1 MAYVSA
7 WSDVEEES
15 LVPQVSKWSDVED
28 ESQVDESQVDER
40 LVAERLLE
48 NRDTDMVADDED
60 DEDEDED
67 DDEDED
73 EDEDDFLLIESDS
86 EETDAE
92 AEAEAGDT
100 ASHAGVQQYLVDTG
114 LSGFVLQ
121 LPENVYHQTHVK
133 PFDEFFDEESLDLGD
148 LKFTRLRDRDWAHAH
163 ADHAADHAADA
174 HAAEAPPA
182 KRARKHPGFYNE
194 ELVQINHNVLEHRSR
209 TPDVQVAYHAAE
221 LYCANPDAFADLC
234 QTLPPY
240 DETRHVRTRYRG

>member
-1 MAYVSA
+1 MAYVSAAQVSAAYVSA

-28 ESQVDESQVDER
+28 ESQVDESLVAER

-48 NRDTDMVADDED
+48 NRDTDMVADED
-60 DEDEDED
+60 DEDE
-67 DDEDED
+67 
-73 EDEDDFLLIESDS
+73 DFLLIESDS

-92 AEAEAGDT
+92 AEAEDT
-100 ASHAGVQQYLVDTG
+100 AAHAGVQPG
-114 LSGFVLQ
+114 LPGFVLQ
-121 LPENVYHQTHVK
+121 MPENVYV
-133 PFDEFFDEESLDLGD
+133 EV
-148 LKFTRLRDRDWAHAH
+148 
-163 ADHAADHAADA
+163 ADAADA
-174 HAAEAPPA
+174 HAADAPEAPPA

-240 DETRHVRTRYRG
+240 DETRHFRTRYRG